1 MKSFLNI
8 LFYGAFS
15 SMLAQQPNLL
25 FAKGFGGTLV
35 DNGFSL
41 CVDLNK
47 NIFVAGDFNN
57 TVDFNPGSGIA
68 NISSLGLTD
77 LFFAKYDA
85 LGNYV
90 WAKSVGTSGRETV
103 NSIVLDKL
111 GNLYITGFFE
121 GTADFDPGPGVAN
134 LTKVGNGRDFY
145 FAKYDSNGN
154 YIWAKNLGGGNS
166 DVGNSI
172 TIDSVGNVHIAGSFF
187 GVLDFDPGPGTFT
200 LSSGVFVAE
209 YDANGNYMWARSL
222 PSNGFHDALSV
233 KVDALGNTY
242 VTGFYQGTMN
252 FDFGANTYTINGGNQ
267 SIFLAKYD
275 KLGNY
280 KWAKSIG
287 IAGYCEG
294 HEICLDENRNIYL
307 TGTHSG
313 TTDFDPGP
321 STSTITPAGFGD
333 VFFAKYDSLG
343 NYLWAK
349 SIGNNGWQE
358 SYTIVTDKN
367 KSIYL
372 SGYYTGAMDFD
383 PSSGAATMSTT
394 ASGPDIFLAKYDS
407 IGNYVWAKSIGSN
420 GYDFGNSLF
429 IDQTGDIY
437 LTGNFSQTVDFDPNP
452 TTSFLTSN
460 SASEDVFFAKY
471 SSTVVGLLEE
481 KIDSLSV
488 YPNPANEVLM
498 VKNLSSTTELIA
510 KIYNTTG
517 VLVSEQSIGSV
528 NRTINVKTLPKSF
541 YFLILEKNN
550 RIIYK
555 TKFIKE
561 L

>member
-187 GVLDFDPGPGTFT
+187 GILDFDLGPGTAT

>member
-209 YDANGNYMWARSL
+209 YDANGNCMWARSL

>member
-187 GVLDFDPGPGTFT
+187 GILDFDLGPGTAT

-541 YFLILEKNN
+541 YFIILEKNN

>member
-172 TIDSVGNVHIAGSFF
+172 TIDSVGNVHIAGSCF
-187 GVLDFDPGPGTFT
+187 GILDFDLGPGTAT